1 LQVGKQKAGI
11 DNKKSKE
18 EIGSRGLGIVR
29 AHGFGGPRREQSPE
43 NGMLTHAIFLTHGK
57 DCRLSAENCKTRRSL
72 QQAAPSRF
80 PTHFGKEQK
89 ER

>member
-1 LQVGKQKAGI
+1 
-11 DNKKSKE
+11 
-18 EIGSRGLGIVR
+18 
-29 AHGFGGPRREQSPE
+29 
-43 NGMLTHAIFLTHGK
+43 MLTHAIFLTHGK

-80 PTHFGKEQK
+80 PTHLGKEQK